1 MNDLMLRPGPRT
13 DGNPKDPY
21 TKEGAKRVLRLHIKA
36 AADTLMELD
45 KRGAVSPALARYIN
59 TTPLGRNYILAA
71 AMQTSG
77 LIAETPSTVG
87 QCLLYL
93 TPMGLRQVD
102 SIRRKGVV

>member
-21 TKEGAKRVLRLHIKA
+21 TKEGAKRVLRLHIETA
-36 AADTLMELD
+36 ARALVELCD
-45 KRGAVSPALARYIN
+45 KRATTPETARYIN
-59 TTPLGRNYILAA
+59 STPLKRNYILAA

-102 SIRRKGVV
+102 NLRRQGVR